1 MGSGKFDIRP
11 DSLLAAAA
19 KFDRSAQDLARAIE
33 ALQARVLGAGSPWG
47 RDELG
52 SIFAE
57 AYVECSDAGLQ
68 AMAHLAGQLGS
79 IAEGL
84 QAMGQNLA
92 DADQA
97 GVATFDQTASGL

>member
-19 KFDRSAQDLARAIE
+19 KFDRSAQDLAQAIE
-33 ALQARVLGAGSPWG
+33 TLQARVLGSGSPWG

-57 AYVECSDAGLQ
+57 AYVECSDVGLQ
-68 AMAHLAGQLGS
+68 AMAHLAGQLES

-97 GVATFDQTASGL
+97 GTAMFDQTASGL

>member
-19 KFDRSAQDLARAIE
+19 KFDRSAQDLAQAIE
-33 ALQARVLGAGSPWG
+33 ALQSRVMGSGSPWG
-47 RDELG
+47 KDELG

-57 AYVECSDAGLQ
+57 AYVECSDVGLQ
-68 AMAHLAGQLGS
+68 AMAHLAEQLGS

-84 QAMGQNLA
+84 QAMGQNLSN
-92 DADQA
+92 ADQA
-97 GVATFDQTASGL
+97 GTAMFDQTAPGL